1 MIDYVWCKLLWVK
14 SIRCE
19 VFPMSILFSWTRS
32 QRLHTTSKRK
42 LKHEECLHFRHKLY
56 LISMFVRFS
65 FFCCG
70 FGLFRAGRITIQF
83 LANRQNMFVSRA
95 QFYFVIFHISRL
107 VSIHVIIIYFFTNH
121 QIFLT
126 DTISSNRKQSYFS
139 RETCDFNSVQST
151 TNTNY
156 K

>member
-1 MIDYVWCKLLWVK
+1 M
-14 SIRCE
+14 
-19 VFPMSILFSWTRS
+19 
-32 QRLHTTSKRK
+32 
-42 LKHEECLHFRHKLY
+42 
-56 LISMFVRFS
+56 
-65 FFCCG
+65 
-70 FGLFRAGRITIQF
+70 QF

-107 VSIHVIIIYFFTNH
+107 VSIHVIIIYFFINH

-151 TNTNY
+151 TNTN
-156 K
+156 